1 MNVMDD
7 RYAAIDAD
15 FLARFPGGFQD
26 PDWQTL
32 ARRHKNYAKAEA
44 LCQSELTRT
53 KLDTALASGKL
64 ADATHACRQIISLA
78 TTVST
83 FEKIAFRNYMDNR
96 DLNLPFVQALRDVL
110 HDFGPDSFAAYVD
123 TLAMARM
130 DPKANAAKWPI
141 VSCFLA
147 CFDPQRHVCI
157 KPTTVKKVAARLGVD
172 IHYQS
177 RPNYE
182 CYLAV
187 QRMVL
192 DFRSRS
198 MVAADVDNTLAQAV
212 MYCAV

>member
-1 MNVMDD
+1 MMD

-26 PDWQTL
+26 PDWQAL
-32 ARRHKNYAKAEA
+32 ARKHKTYAKAET
-44 LCQSELTRT
+44 LCQSELTRD
-53 KLDTALASGKL
+53 KLDAALASGKL

-96 DLNLPFVQALRDVL
+96 DLNLPFIQALRDAL

-130 DPKANAAKWPI
+130 DAKANAAKWPI

-157 KPTTVKKVAARLGVD
+157 KPTTVKKVAARLGVEL
-172 IHYQS
+172 HYQP

-182 CYLAV
+182 CYRAV
-187 QRMVL
+187 QDMVL
-192 DFRSRS
+192 DFRHHSS
-198 MVAADVDNTLAQAV
+198 VAAEVDNMLAQAV

>member
-1 MNVMDD
+1 MTD

-32 ARRHKNYAKAEA
+32 ARRHKSYAKAEA
-44 LCQSELTRT
+44 LCQRELTRG
-53 KLDTALASGKL
+53 KLDAALESGKL
-64 ADATHACRQIISLA
+64 TDATQACRQIISLA

-96 DLNLPFVQALRDVL
+96 DLNLPFVQALRDAL
-110 HDFGPDSFAAYVD
+110 HDFGPASFETYVD

-172 IHYQS
+172 IHYRS

-198 MVAADVDNTLAQAV
+198 AVAANVDNTLAQAV

>member
-1 MNVMDD
+1 MKTMD

-15 FLARFPGGFQD
+15 FLVRFPGGFQD
-26 PDWQTL
+26 PDWIAL
-32 ARRHKNYAKAEA
+32 ARKHKSYAKAEA
-44 LCQSELTRT
+44 LCQRELTRG
-53 KLDTALASGKL
+53 KLDAALESGKL
-64 ADATHACRQIISLA
+64 ADATQACRQIISLA

-83 FEKIAFRNYMDNR
+83 FEKIAFRNFMDNR
-96 DLNLPFVQALRDVL
+96 DLNQPFIQALRDVL
-110 HDFGPDSFAAYVD
+110 HDFGPASFETYVD
-123 TLAMARM
+123 TLAMART

-182 CYLAV
+182 CYEAV
-187 QRMVL
+187 RRMVL

-198 MVAADVDNTLAQAV
+198 AVAADVDNTLAQAV
-212 MYCAV
+212 MYCTV

>member
-1 MNVMDD
+1 MMD
-7 RYAAIDAD
+7 RYATMDAD

-26 PDWQTL
+26 PDWQAL
-32 ARRHKNYAKAEA
+32 ARKHKSYAKAEA
-44 LCQSELTRT
+44 LCQSELTRD
-53 KLDTALASGKL
+53 KLDAALASGKL
-64 ADATHACRQIISLA
+64 ADVTHACRQIISLA
-78 TTVST
+78 STVST

-147 CFDPQRHVCI
+147 CFDPQVHVCI
-157 KPTTVKKVAARLGVD
+157 KPTTVKKVAERLGVEL
-172 IHYQS
+172 HYQS

-182 CYLAV
+182 CYRAV
-187 QRMVL
+187 QDMVL
-192 DFRSRS
+192 DFRRHST
-198 MVAADVDNTLAQAV
+198 VAAEVDNTLAQAV
-212 MYCAV
+212 MYCTV